1 MCSAN
6 WEMIASQT
14 PTDGSLTMLLLHI
27 LRSHQLLVPDFDL
40 LSVVMWGAQISSQSV
55 IFVAIVAGGT
65 YGGAPA
71 VWLRCLKE
79 QVKTVGRKWLERG
92 ERGAIGK
99 CYRVQVTVDYAHCK
113 EKAMRGTEDM
123 VQTCW
128 LASIVSFV
136 SSHAGLGFTH
146 IVLTSKVLAVFSKT

>member
-1 MCSAN
+1 
-6 WEMIASQT
+6 MIASQT

-79 QVKTVGRKWLERG
+79 QVKTVGRK
-92 ERGAIGK
+92 
-99 CYRVQVTVDYAHCK
+99 
-113 EKAMRGTEDM
+113 
-123 VQTCW
+123 
-128 LASIVSFV
+128 
-136 SSHAGLGFTH
+136 
-146 IVLTSKVLAVFSKT
+146 